1 MSDLMYGVIVAGL
14 LGLIYAIW
22 RTAWINRQEV
32 GTDKMR
38 SIGASISEG
47 AMAFLKAEYRVLAI
61 FVGVVAVL
69 LAVAN
74 MGKVESSA
82 LIALSFVTGAFTSG
96 LAGFLGMRVAIR
108 ANTRTTHAARTSL
121 AKALHVAF
129 AGGSVMGL
137 NVVGLGVLGL
147 GGLLK
152 RR

>member
-82 LIALSFVTGAFTSG
+82 LIALS
-96 LAGFLGMRVAIR
+96 L
-108 ANTRTTHAARTSL
+108 SL
-121 AKALHVAF
+121 IHI
-129 AGGSVMGL
+129 
-137 NVVGLGVLGL
+137 
-147 GGLLK
+147 
-152 RR
+152 